1 MNIPRIT
8 DTTLRDGDHAINH
21 SYTPEMVRT
30 IVSDLDK
37 AGVPVIEVSH
47 GSGLKGSCIQ
57 QGFSVHSEFD
67 LIAAAVE
74 TAKQA
79 KIASLFVPGIGTSQE
94 LRKAIEIGIS
104 MIRIAVHCT
113 EADVTEQY
121 FRIAKEMGIEAV
133 GFLMMSHTQPAEVL
147 VEQAKLM
154 ESYGADCVYVVDSA
168 GALVQSGVR
177 ERVSA
182 LKEALSIEV
191 GFHGHNNLGL
201 AIGNTITA
209 LEAGADQID
218 GTLRGLGAGA
228 GNAPTEILVAVLNKM
243 EIETGINLS
252 ILMDTAE
259 EVIAPLMSTPI
270 VIDRDNLSSGYAGVY
285 NSFLLHVRKAAEQFG
300 VKASEIME
308 ELGKRQ
314 AIAGQEDWI
323 IDVAV
328 KLGGE
333 KRNEG
338 LNRYYFSFC
347 NKHPQNGMITFC
359 GCSTFFWNAWKEIIE
374 HSLIETFFH

>member
-1 MNIPRIT
+1 MRTIPRLT

-21 SYTPEMVRT
+21 SYSPEMVRA
-30 IVSDLDK
+30 IVKELDD

-79 KIASLFVPGIGTSQE
+79 KIASLFVPGIGTSKE
-94 LRKAIEIGIS
+94 LKEAVEIGID

-121 FRIAKEMGIEAV
+121 FRMAKELGIEAV
-133 GFLMMSHTQPAEVL
+133 GFLMMSHTQPADVL
-147 VEQAKLM
+147 VTQAKLM

-168 GALVQSGVR
+168 GAMVQSDVR
-177 ERVSA
+177 EKVSA
-182 LKEALSIEV
+182 LKDALSIEV

-228 GNAPTEILVAVLNKM
+228 GNAPTEVLTAVLNKM
-243 EIETGINLS
+243 GIETGINLS

-259 EVIAPLMSTPI
+259 EVIAPLMTAPI
-270 VIDRDNLSSGYAGVY
+270 IIDRDNLSSGYAGVY
-285 NSFLLHVRKAAEQFG
+285 NSFLLHVRKAAERFG
-300 VKASEIME
+300 VRASEIME

-328 KLGGE
+328 KLAE
-333 KRNEG
+333 K
-338 LNRYYFSFC
+338 
-347 NKHPQNGMITFC
+347 
-359 GCSTFFWNAWKEIIE
+359 KENSE
-374 HSLIETFFH
+374 P

>member
-1 MNIPRIT
+1 MKIPRLT
-8 DTTLRDGDHAINH
+8 DTTLRDGDHAIGH
-21 SYTPEMVRT
+21 SYTPEMVRK
-30 IVSDLDK
+30 IVSDLDH

-67 LIAAAVE
+67 LIAAAVD

-79 KIASLFVPGIGTSQE
+79 KIASLFVPGIGTSKE
-94 LRKAIEIGIS
+94 LRQAVEIGIN
-104 MIRIAVHCT
+104 MVRIAVHCT

-121 FRIAKEMGIEAV
+121 FKIAKELGIEAV
-133 GFLMMSHTQPAEVL
+133 GFLMMSHTQPANVL

-154 ESYGADCVYVVDSA
+154 ESYGAECVYVVDSA
-168 GALVQSGVR
+168 GGLVQSGVR

-209 LEAGADQID
+209 LESGADQID

-228 GNAPTEILVAVLNKM
+228 GNAPTEVLVAILNKM
-243 EIETGINLS
+243 QIETGINLS

-259 EVIAPLMSTPI
+259 EVIAPLTPNPI

-285 NSFLLHVRKAAEQFG
+285 NSFLLHVRHAAEKFG

-323 IDVAV
+323 IDVAFQLAEKK
-328 KLGGE
+328 KL
-333 KRNEG
+333 KV
-338 LNRYYFSFC
+338 
-347 NKHPQNGMITFC
+347 
-359 GCSTFFWNAWKEIIE
+359 
-374 HSLIETFFH
+374 

>member
-47 GSGLKGSCIQ
+47 GSGLKGSCMQ

-121 FRIAKEMGIEAV
+121 FRIAKEKGIEAV

-182 LKEALSIEV
+182 LKEALSIDV

-228 GNAPTEILVAVLNKM
+228 GNAPTEVLVAVLNKM

-328 KLGGE
+328 QLAK
-333 KRNEG
+333 K
-338 LNRYYFSFC
+338 
-347 NKHPQNGMITFC
+347 KGM
-359 GCSTFFWNAWKEIIE
+359 KV
-374 HSLIETFFH
+374 